1 MNQSMQMEG
10 GEDDQL
16 EENSKSKDPVI
27 IPESN

>member
-1 MNQSMQMEG
+1 MEG

-16 EENSKSKDPVI
+16 EENNKSKDTVI

>member
-1 MNQSMQMEG
+1 MEG

-16 EENSKSKDPVI
+16 EENNKSKDPVI